1 MIAYLW
7 NNITRIGMV
16 LGAVVL
22 LSFVSSWTAATPTSS
37 GSHVRM
43 LVREG
48 ARYSTMSKQDTNPLV
63 AVMHAT
69 YGIAY
74 LEAARKFATD
84 SDISRI
90 AGMKASDLYHHAQKR
105 QQQAIK
111 HISTTCKAVGP
122 EGEVASATGWR

>member
-1 MIAYLW
+1 MLM
-7 NNITRIGMV
+7 RIG
-16 LGAVVL
+16 LVVGTIL
-22 LSFVSSWTAATPTSS
+22 LLTMVSSLTSSNTPPTSAA
-37 GSHVRM
+37 SHVRM

-48 ARYSTMSKQDTNPLV
+48 ARYSTMSQQDTNPIV

-84 SDISRI
+84 TDISRI
-90 AGMKASDLYHHAQKR
+90 AGMKSSDLYHTAQKR

-111 HISTTCKAVGP
+111 HIATTCPNATP
-122 EGEVASATGWR
+122 QGEVAIATGWK